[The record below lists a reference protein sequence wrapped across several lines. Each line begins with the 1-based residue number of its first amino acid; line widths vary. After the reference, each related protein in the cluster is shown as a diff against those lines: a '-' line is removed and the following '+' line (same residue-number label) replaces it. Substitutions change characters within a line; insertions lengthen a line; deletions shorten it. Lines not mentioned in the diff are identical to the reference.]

1 MYTFKIWDKLVAFY
15 SGDATTEDAG
25 GSSWGGG
32 VGDSGGGAVW
42 GGGGGGDSGGRE
54 WGSGAGATSDAG
66 GAASGGAGLGAA
78 TNQMNTAD
86 MEYEKVELSMA
97 PLDVLVRALRGVQ
110 GDHVTGERVDE
121 VMELVEAEAANLEN
135 RDCERFLQACVTP
148 IFSSIPKEPS
158 KLKGT
163 VLCMDLVAKM
173 LKALSLQVEEE
184 AAKEDEAP
192 VEDENQE
199 LKEEGDEGQEEEADA
214 APEEE
219 AETTEVDAE
228 AEEDEEELAGKKEGI
243 TLGIS
248 NGNDTLEQ
256 EIQEEEKDA
265 GISDG
270 NENDPDR
277 ADAVEE
283 DTNYEHEED
292 EDEGNDNED
301 PMEEEEQDKTE
312 ESTENVSDGEPSTN
326 DSNVMSLEAEAE
338 GEADDSNDPVE
349 EKKQHET
356 EEMSENGN
364 IEDPSTGDESN
375 KRPLEEAPDEEPS
388 SKVKRVDKSG
398 GNPSA
403 DPKLFM
409 FDAFVTGLSRDVTE
423 AEVEALFGSVGEVE
437 VKLPKFKDSETI
449 KGIAHVNFLSEE
461 AREKAIDKF
470 SGYEWKGS
478 QMKIDKSP
486 ARNMLFVRHLSSSW
500 KPSEVEYWMKQ
511 KYTQLSRVDV
521 PSEPFEEVHRGFCYL
536 VFNTPF
542 DAHLAFYTYKQ
553 EGLEI
558 QGVSLTMSWAVRKA
572 IKDSPKEMDLSTTKS
587 ILVSGVDDNTDYGT
601 IFKVFS
607 QFGPI
612 ETAMLRKKKKRT
624 KGKATAFVNFK
635 HRDDALKAV
644 EEMDN
649 TFHKDFP
656 YKVRVCLSRPP
667 DQLIGRRPKV
677 SMEDVSDQMLAEGLK
692 VCVRGGNRAGD
703 VEEQFTLSYHHSD
716 RFF

>member
-1 MYTFKIWDKLVAFY
+1 MVSL
-15 SGDATTEDAG
+15 EDI
-25 GSSWGGG
+25 STPSK
-32 VGDSGGGAVW
+32 
-42 GGGGGGDSGGRE
+42 
-54 WGSGAGATSDAG
+54 
-66 GAASGGAGLGAA
+66 ASRIKVSELKVDLESRGLPTDGL
-78 TNQMNTAD
+78 
-86 MEYEKVELSMA
+86 KS
-97 PLDVLVRALRGVQ
+97 
-110 GDHVTGERVDE
+110 
-121 VMELVEAEAANLEN
+121 ELVTRLKLHLESIEEVD
-135 RDCERFLQACVTP
+135 RDGE
-148 IFSSIPKEPS
+148 
-158 KLKGT
+158 
-163 VLCMDLVAKM
+163 
-173 LKALSLQVEEE
+173 
-184 AAKEDEAP
+184 KEDEAP
-192 VEDENQE
+192 VEDENEE

-624 KGKATAFVNFK
+624 KGKATDYGTIFKVFSQFGPIETAMLNKRKNTKRKPTACINFK

-649 TFHKDFP
+649 TFHEDFP
-656 YKVRVCLSRPP
+656 YKVRVRLTRPP
-667 DQLIGRRPKV
+667 ENIGRRPQIP
-677 SMEDVSDQMLAEGLK
+677 MEDVSDQMLAEGLK
-692 VCVRGGNRAGD
+692 VCVRGGNLAGD
-703 VEEQFTLSYHHSD
+703 VEEQFTLSFDHSD